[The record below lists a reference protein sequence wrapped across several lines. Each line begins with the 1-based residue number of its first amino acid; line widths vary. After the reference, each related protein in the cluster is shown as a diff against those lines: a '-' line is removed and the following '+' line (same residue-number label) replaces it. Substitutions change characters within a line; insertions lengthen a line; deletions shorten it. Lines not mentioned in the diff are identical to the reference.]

1 MFEVFKN
8 AFAFIK
14 SAIGIRDGI
23 NSTVLTTIDVPSIP
37 TIKESP
43 VIKSYIDGPLTGN
56 TTVKKLAAAALTIAN
71 EKGYVKLPEKY
82 SNPKSIAA
90 IADKG
95 VETVKLAH
103 DVATGKVNADYV
115 ADYAVKK
122 GAAMLKTVANGF
134 IDKGVAVAATAVT
147 TAITAVCPP
156 AAVIAPVVV
165 AGVKFVGEKVK
176 QEVDKGID
184 KIAEAVKPVVRKAV
198 ETVKTVAIKTYN
210 TVKKIGRKV
219 LSWFGL

>member
-1 MFEVFKN
+1 MFEFFKN

-23 NSTVLTTIDVPSIP
+23 NTTVLTTINVPSIP
-37 TIKESP
+37 TIRESP

-56 TTVKKLAAAALTIAN
+56 TAAKKLTAAALTIAN

-82 SNPKSIAA
+82 SNQKSIAA

-115 ADYAVKK
+115 ADYTVKK

-134 IDKGVAVAATAVT
+134 VNKGVAVVATAVT
-147 TAITAVCPP
+147 TAITTVCPP
-156 AAVIAPVVV
+156 VAVIAPVVV

-176 QEVDKGID
+176 QVVSKGID
-184 KIAEAVKPVVRKAV
+184 MIAEAVKPIVRKAV
-198 ETVKTVAIKTYN
+198 ETVKTVAVKTFN

>member
-95 VETVKLAH
+95 IETVKLAH
-103 DVATGKVNADYV
+103 NVATGKVDADYV
-115 ADYAVKK
+115 ADFAVKK

-134 IDKGVAVAATAVT
+134 INKGVATAVT
-147 TAITAVCPP
+147 TAFTAVCPP

-184 KIAEAVKPVVRKAV
+184 KIAESVKPVVRKAV
-198 ETVKTVAIKTYN
+198 ETVKNVAVKTFN

-219 LSWFGL
+219 LSWLGL